1 MLVRHSFGDRPF
13 TNCNMSKQGP
23 LKRKS
28 KGVLPD
34 NALSITE
41 RIFYQSAPG
50 RPQVIMSFLLRLHLP
65 PQTPDVSIPRL
76 VDLLKLAASEHYRL
90 TSFVDPTTLTVRPLG
105 ETAADFKPEY
115 RVVAREDHDTWRNV
129 FCDEMNINFDTND
142 VTKPLWRTVII
153 AHKSVANGQDVAP
166 LKAIDSAV
174 GLNDSALTVPSG
186 EGETETGSSSPN
198 SSHTVPSAVESTD
211 TLIPAQLG
219 PNKIDTSPLTYSS
232 HRLEDKRHFE
242 IIFSF
247 HHCLGDGLSMYAF
260 AKTFLAVCDADHL
273 NASDLRLETVALVT
287 EPPPLIDNLFN
298 PYLVQVLPVAASMA
312 VSFATS
318 KGRSRFKGRKVDRIT
333 DNTASQASSSD
344 PITLNSTDAET
355 ALKQESRPTLTRPLT
370 LPIPRP
376 LLNTSQ
382 TNARFLWFDS
392 VFTESLRK
400 RAKREKTS
408 IAAVLVVA
416 AMAAVRSAFETIPK
430 YSQDPSKR
438 CRKRLP
444 THQGWVVTSTI
455 RYLLP
460 GSRLLQ
466 GGDRATDPAMQIFG
480 GYSGSV
486 MNSAHRCTDSDTFWG
501 RVRSVRRRIAQSQR
515 SSVARL
521 QLVNWCFRHKSLW
534 KRINE
539 STDLSKLS
547 RSYSVEVANL
557 GAWDYPIA
565 SPRHKSQDDP
575 RAVLSHFAGLVNSS
589 FDGVR
594 GLFTLGV
601 ITLGGDMSV
610 GVGYDKHSVS
620 EADADAFVTAFERCM
635 RKLVLD
641 DNGQKSRVTVGEL
654 RKS

>member
-1 MLVRHSFGDRPF
+1 
-13 TNCNMSKQGP
+13 
-23 LKRKS
+23 
-28 KGVLPD
+28 
-34 NALSITE
+34 
-41 RIFYQSAPG
+41 
-50 RPQVIMSFLLRLHLP
+50 MSFLLRLHLP
-65 PQTPDVSIPRL
+65 PQTSDVSIPRL
-76 VDLLKLAASEHYRL
+76 VDLLKLAASQHYRL
-90 TSFVDPTTLTVRPLG
+90 TSYVDPTTLTVHPLG

-115 RVVAREDHDTWRNV
+115 RIVAREDHDTWRNV
-129 FCDEMNINFDTND
+129 FCDEVNINFDTND
-142 VTKPLWRTVII
+142 VTKALWRTVIVV
-153 AHKSVANGQDVAP
+153 HKSVANGQDVAP
-166 LKAIDSAV
+166 LKAVDSAV
-174 GLNDSALTVPSG
+174 GLNDPTLTVASG
-186 EGETETGSSSPN
+186 EGGKETGSSSPI
-198 SSHTVPSAVESTD
+198 SSHTVHSTVESTD
-211 TLIPAQLG
+211 TLIPAHLG
-219 PNKIDTSPLTYSS
+219 PNEIDTSPLTYSS
-232 HRLEDKRHFE
+232 HRLEDRRHFE

-260 AKTFLAVCDADHL
+260 AKSFLAVCDADHL
-273 NASDLRLETVALVT
+273 NAGDLRLETVALVT
-287 EPPPLIDNLFN
+287 EPPPLVDNLIN
-298 PYLVQVLPVAASMA
+298 PYLVQVLPGKNNAVLSSCLHIDRLTANVLHHLKAAASMA

-318 KGRSRFKGRKVDRIT
+318 KGRSRFKGRKVDLIT
-333 DNTASQASSSD
+333 DNTTASQALSSD
-344 PITLNSTDAET
+344 PVTLNSTVHLAET
-355 ALKQESRPTLTRPLT
+355 APKHESRPTLTRPLT

-382 TNARFLWFDS
+382 TNARFLWLDS

-400 RAKREKTS
+400 RAKKENTS

-416 AMAAVRSAFETIPK
+416 GMAAVRSAYETLPK
-430 YSQDPSKR
+430 YSQDPASKK

-444 THQGWVVTSTI
+444 AHQGWVVTSTI

-466 GGDRATDPAMQIFG
+466 GGDRSTDPAMQIFG

-486 MNSAHRCTDSDTFWG
+486 MNSAHRCTDSDSFWG

-565 SPRHKSQDDP
+565 SPGHKSQDDP

-594 GLFTLGV
+594 GLFTIGV

-610 GVGYDKHSVS
+610 TVAYDKHSVS

-654 RKS
+654 RKP